1 MPLAGRATLRL
12 GRPWR
17 RPSTRRCST
26 LWQALYVGTGIEESD
41 YLATVDVDSE
51 SSTYSHSDSDKRNW
65 PKPLGGEREE
75 MRDVREGDK
84 HTVLAEREG

>member
-1 MPLAGRATLRL
+1 MAHSHEAMPFAGRATRRL

-17 RPSTRRCST
+17 RPSTRRYST
-26 LWQALYVGTGIEESD
+26 LWQALYVGTGIEEPD

-65 PKPLGGEREE
+65 PTPRGRAGGDARCT
-75 MRDVREGDK
+75 RG
-84 HTVLAEREG
+84 